1 MLGRVK
7 SYLLFKDLKSKKTDL
22 ALKKTLTEAKSIG
35 ILALKI
41 NSKADKVLQD
51 FIHELKEENK
61 EITALFFEKSTADK
75 IESREAIF
83 NKKDLNWYNKPSE
96 NKYKNFIDKEY
107 DLIINFDTSNFK
119 PFHYIAAHTQG
130 YKIAFNGAYN
140 TLTYDFLIK
149 CNNISI
155 ENLIKNLKLYLT
167 SPHE

>member
-7 SYLLFKDLKSKKTDL
+7 SYLLFKDLKSKKTDIT
-22 ALKKTLTEAKSIG
+22 LKKTLTEAKNIG
-35 ILALKI
+35 ILALKT
-41 NSKADKVLQD
+41 NSNTDKVLQD
-51 FIHELKEENK
+51 FIQELKAENK
-61 EITALFFEKSTADK
+61 EITTLFFEKSPPNEIK
-75 IESREAIF
+75 NGEAVF

-96 NKYKNFIDKEY
+96 NKFKNFIDKEY
-107 DLIINFDTSNFK
+107 DLIINFDASNFK

-130 YKIAFNGAYN
+130 YKIAFNSAYN

-167 SPHE
+167 